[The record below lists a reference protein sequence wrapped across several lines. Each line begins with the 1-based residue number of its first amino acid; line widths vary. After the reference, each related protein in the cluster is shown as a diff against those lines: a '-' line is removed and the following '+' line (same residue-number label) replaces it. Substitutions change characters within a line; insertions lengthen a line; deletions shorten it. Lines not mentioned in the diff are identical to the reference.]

1 MIIEHGGKRPVVHPS
16 SRIAPNAVVCG
27 DVRIGEN
34 CSVGFG
40 AVLTAESG
48 PLVIGN
54 NVIVMD
60 TAVLRGVKSAPLTIG
75 NNVLVGP
82 HASLTGCTVEDE
94 VFIATGATVFN
105 KAVLKKGSEVRINA
119 IVHLRTVL
127 PEGATVPLG
136 WIAVGDPATI
146 LPPEK
151 HAEIWNIQRALNFP
165 KTVFGVERPPEGESL
180 MPQVMPRYAKALVR
194 WHGQD
199 RELGAK
205 DRELE

>member
-1 MIIEHGGKRPVVHPS
+1 MILEHDGKRPVIAAS
-16 SRIAPNAVVCG
+16 ARIAPNAVICG
-27 DVRIGEN
+27 DVTIGEN

-48 PLVIGN
+48 SITLGN

-60 TAVLRGVKSAPLTIG
+60 TAVLRGVRSAPLTIG
-75 NNVLVGP
+75 NDVLVGP
-82 HASLTGCTVEDE
+82 HATLTGCTVEDE

-105 KAVLKKGSEVRINA
+105 QAVLKRRCEVLING

-127 PEGATVPLG
+127 PEDAVVPLG
-136 WIAVGDPATI
+136 WIAVGDPAHI

-151 HAEIWNIQRALNFP
+151 HDEIWAIQRALDFP
-165 KTVFGVERPPEGESL
+165 KAVFGVDRPPEGQSL
-180 MPQVMPRYAKALVR
+180 MPQVMPRYAKALAH

-199 RELGAK
+199 RELS
-205 DRELE
+205 